1 MGLEILAPVGDENGI
16 KIAINSGANAVYFG
30 LPKFNARAKATNIT
44 LENLADIVKYCHL
57 LNVKVYVTI
66 NTIVKDSEV
75 KDFLEMVKFALN
87 AKVDAFIIQDLGMAY
102 LLRNQFKGIVLH
114 ASTQMGIHNLDGAK
128 LVESL
133 GFTRVVLSRETKLE
147 DIIAIKNNTKLEIEY
162 FVQGAL
168 CVAFSGNCYLS
179 SLNADKSGNRGE
191 CMQLCR
197 LKYSAVSNGE
207 QVDQGYLLSTCD
219 LCLMSN
225 LKTLI
230 DAGVTS
236 FKIEGRLRRYGYI
249 AESVKQYSNAISN
262 LNNYNI
268 NDSEKALMKVF
279 NRGEYNKGIYLSEN
293 NNAKIINKKFQN
305 HRGICV
311 GKVKDVRPFKT
322 LNQITLES
330 THRLN
335 TNDGLKF
342 IKDGEEISIGVGN
355 VIELKKNEYKI
366 FSNKKP
372 EVGSDV
378 YLTVDSLHEK
388 SLIDTTKLIDVN
400 IYVEM
405 QTNSV
410 PYIRLNCQNTE
421 LEVYGENVLEP
432 AKNAP
437 ISVQNVIECF
447 GKVDNYP
454 FRPNVSCV
462 LGGVFIPKSILNELR
477 RKSFEQLYDAIVK
490 DYEKANINSIKAV
503 SFELPEIVDN
513 NDYSVIVVDKYSNL
527 VEDYDKVIFAPNNYS
542 KKTILDFANKYGKK
556 FYLNL
561 PIICN
566 FEDKSVI
573 DEVISNFDKTQIG
586 LVANNLWA
594 LHFALDGYD
603 VIGGY
608 KLNIA
613 NKYTVA
619 YLNSL
624 GINTFIKTVEPG
636 LSISMDYGLEYI
648 GNVSLMTLC
657 HCPYKTSYGYKDCNY
672 CKYDGNLHYVDD
684 LGHDYKIN
692 RYLVSKCYF
701 ELKETKDIK
710 PLKKQGIVVDIR

>member
-44 LENLADIVKYCHL
+44 LENLTDIVKYCHL
-57 LNVKVYVTI
+57 FNVKVYVTI

-75 KDFLEMVKFALN
+75 KDFLEMVKFALD

-197 LKYSAVSNGE
+197 LKYSAISNDE

-262 LNNYNI
+262 LNNFNI
-268 NDSEKALMKVF
+268 KASEKALMKVF
-279 NRGEYNKGIYLSEN
+279 NRGEYNKGIYLVEN

-305 HRGICV
+305 HRGVCV

-330 THRLN
+330 THKLN

-342 IKDGEEISIGVGN
+342 IKDDEEISIGVGN
-355 VIELKKNEYKI
+355 VIELKKDVYKI

-388 SLIDTTKLIDVN
+388 NLVDTTKLIDVK

-454 FRPNVSCV
+454 FRPNVTCA

-490 DYEKANINSIKAV
+490 DYEKSNINAIKTIE
-503 SFELPEIVDN
+503 FELPEIVDN
-513 NDYSVIVVDKYSNL
+513 NDYSVIVVDKYSDL
-527 VEDYDKVIFAPNNYS
+527 VKDYDKVIFAPNNYS
-542 KKTILDFANKYGKK
+542 KNAILDFSNKYGKK

-573 DEVISNFDKTQIG
+573 DEVISNFDKGQIG

-594 LHFALDGYD
+594 LQFAIDGYD

-624 GINTFIKTVEPG
+624 GINTFIKTVEPC
-636 LSISMDYGLEYI
+636 LSISMDYGLEYV

-692 RYLVSKCYF
+692 RYMVSKCYF

-710 PLKKQGIVVDIR
+710 PLKKQGIVLDMR

>member
-44 LENLADIVKYCHL
+44 LENLAEVVKYCHL
-57 LNVKVYVTI
+57 FNVKVYVTI

-75 KDFLEMVKFALN
+75 KDFLEMVRFALN

-262 LNNYNI
+262 LNNFNI

-305 HRGICV
+305 HRGVCV

-388 SLIDTTKLIDVN
+388 SLIDTTKLLDVN

-454 FRPNVSCV
+454 FRPNVSCA

-490 DYEKANINSIKAV
+490 DYEKANINSIKTV

-513 NDYSVIVVDKYSNL
+513 NDYSVIVADKYSNL

-542 KKTILDFANKYGKK
+542 KNTILDFANKYGKK

-573 DEVISNFDKTQIG
+573 DEVISNFDKDQIG

-672 CKYDGNLHYVDD
+672 CKYDDNLHYVDD